1 MENWSMVPAMAQA
14 PHAPN
19 FRTPNIDFFE
29 GEYIRLINNSQFN
42 NRSLMFNQMEN
53 YSLMANIMALL
64 LIIIV
69 CKIIY
74 VGMIFML
81 KVLKISEIR
90 EYIQK

>member
-1 MENWSMVPAMAQA
+1 MTNSMKIIIGSAIMGLVCY
-14 PHAPN
+14 
-19 FRTPNIDFFE
+19 FLNI
-29 GEYIRLINNSQFN
+29 S
-42 NRSLMFNQMEN
+42 MFNQMEN
-53 YSLMANIMALL
+53 HSLMANIMALL

-69 CKIIY
+69 SKIIY